1 MWMNPFH
8 YGQIVRKADF
18 CRRPE
23 LDRRLADNIKRGQ
36 NVYIQG
42 ERRTGKTSL
51 ICETIRKL
59 KKHRMIYVD
68 LLEVK
73 SSDDF
78 LKRIVT
84 AIIEMEHTA
93 GFMERIF
100 QKLSHIRPV
109 ASVDPITGLPTF
121 LLDSS
126 VELKPDSI
134 PGVVDL
140 ISSYHSKAKPIVVVL
155 DEFEDILNLREAPQT
170 LALLRSKVQFQTGI
184 PYVFA
189 GSVRNEMDRIFNDP
203 DSAFFKSAVPVHV
216 GPIDKDTFQKF
227 IINKLGTGKRHVTA
241 DSLNTVFAICFDIP
255 GDIQQL
261 CSALWDTTSHGDSIS
276 EERIPRALEQI
287 FAHELKGY
295 ETTLKIVSK
304 QQLKLLTAVA
314 RHGGKAPMSSEF
326 LKNSGI
332 TQASSVQRA
341 LSRLLELR
349 IVFHHENEYRFVNP
363 FFRAWL
369 LHKKL

>member
-1 MWMNPFH
+1 
-8 YGQIVRKADF
+8 
-18 CRRPE
+18 
-23 LDRRLADNIKRGQ
+23 
-36 NVYIQG
+36 
-42 ERRTGKTSL
+42 
-51 ICETIRKL
+51 
-59 KKHRMIYVD
+59 MIYVD

-73 SSDDF
+73 SSHDF

-84 AIIEMEHTA
+84 AIIDMEQSA
-93 GFMERIF
+93 GFVEKIF
-100 QKLSHIRPV
+100 KKLSHIRPV
-109 ASVDPITGLPTF
+109 ASIDPITGLPTF
-121 LLDSS
+121 SLDSS

-140 ISSYHSKAKPIVVVL
+140 ISSCHSKAKPVVVVL
-155 DEFEDILNLREAPQT
+155 DEFQDILNLKDARQT
-170 LALLRSKVQFQTGI
+170 LALLRSKVQFQSDI

-189 GSVRNEMDRIFNDP
+189 GSIRNEMDRIFNDP
-203 DSAFFKSAVPVHV
+203 DSAFFKSAVPIQV

-227 IINKLGTGKRHVTA
+227 IINRFKTGNRGITTE
-241 DSLNTVFAICFDIP
+241 SLNTVFAICFNIP

-261 CSALWDTTSHGDSIS
+261 CSALWDTTTHGDNIS
-276 EERIPRALEQI
+276 GEQIPTALEQI

-295 ETTLKIVSK
+295 ETMLKIVTK
-304 QQLKLLTAVA
+304 QQLKLLTALA
-314 RHGGKAPMSSEF
+314 RQGGKAPMSSEF

-332 TQASSVQRA
+332 AQASSVQRA

-349 IVFHHENEYRFVNP
+349 FVYHHENEYRFVNP

>member
-1 MWMNPFH
+1 MNPFH
-8 YGQIVRKADF
+8 YGQIVKKADF
-18 CRRPE
+18 CHRPE
-23 LDRRLADNIKRGQ
+23 LDKRLADSIKRGQ

-59 KKHRMIYVD
+59 KKTRMIYVD

-78 LKRIVT
+78 LKRIIT

-109 ASVDPITGLPTF
+109 ASIDPITGLPTF
-121 LLDSS
+121 SLDSS
-126 VELKPDSI
+126 VELEPDSI

-140 ISSYHSKAKPIVVVL
+140 ISSYHSKTKPIVVVL
-155 DEFEDILNLREAPQT
+155 DEFQDILNLKDAREA
-170 LALLRSKVQFQTGI
+170 LALLRSKVQFQSDI

-189 GSVRNEMDRIFNDP
+189 GSIRNEMDRIFNDP
-203 DSAFFKSAVPVHV
+203 GSAFFKSAVPIQV
-216 GPIDKDTFQKF
+216 GPIDKETFKKF
-227 IINKLGTGKRHVTA
+227 IIKKFETGKRHITA
-241 DSLNTVFAICFDIP
+241 KSLNTVFAICFSIP
-255 GDIQQL
+255 GDTQQF
-261 CSALWDTTSHGDSIS
+261 CGALWDTTSYGDNIS
-276 EERIPRALEQI
+276 EGHIPTALEQL

-295 ETTLKIVSK
+295 ETTLKIVTK
-304 QQLKLLTAVA
+304 QQLKLLTALA
-314 RHGGKAPMSSEF
+314 RYGGKAPMSSEF
-326 LKNSGI
+326 LRNSGI
-332 TQASSVQRA
+332 AQASSVQRA
-341 LSRLLELR
+341 LNRLLKLR
-349 IVFHHENEYRFVNP
+349 IVFHHEKEYRFVNP

>member
-1 MWMNPFH
+1 MNPFH
-8 YGQIVRKADF
+8 YGQIVKKADF

-23 LDRRLADNIKRGQ
+23 LDKKLADSIKRGQ

-59 KKHRMIYVD
+59 KKNRMIYVD

-78 LKRIVT
+78 LKRVVT
-84 AIIEMEHTA
+84 AIIEMEQSA
-93 GFMERIF
+93 GFVERIF

-109 ASVDPITGLPTF
+109 ASIDPITGLPTF
-121 LLDSS
+121 SLDSS

-140 ISSYHSKAKPIVVVL
+140 ISSYHSKTKPIVVVL
-155 DEFEDILNLREAPQT
+155 DEFQDILNLRDAREA
-170 LALLRSKVQFQTGI
+170 LALLRSKVQFQSDI

-189 GSVRNEMDRIFNDP
+189 GSIRNEMDRIFNDP
-203 DSAFFKSAVPVHV
+203 DSAFFKSAVPIQV
-216 GPIDKDTFQKF
+216 GPIEKDRFQKF
-227 IINKLGTGKRHVTA
+227 IINKFKVGKRRITA
-241 DSLNTVFAICFDIP
+241 ELLNTVFAICFNIP

-261 CSALWDTTSHGDSIS
+261 CSALWDTTSYGDNIS
-276 EERIPRALEQI
+276 EKEIPMALEQI

-295 ETTLKIVSK
+295 ETTLKIVTK
-304 QQLKLLTAVA
+304 QQFKLLTALA

-332 TQASSVQRA
+332 AQASSVHRA
-341 LSRLLELR
+341 LNRLLELR
-349 IVFHHENEYRFVNP
+349 IVFHHENDYRFVNP

-369 LHKKL
+369 LYKKL

>member
-1 MWMNPFH
+1 MNPFY
-8 YGQIVRKADF
+8 YGQIVKKADF

-23 LDRRLADNIKRGQ
+23 LDRKLAGSIKRGQ

-84 AIIEMEHTA
+84 AIIAMEHTA
-93 GFMERIF
+93 GFVERVF
-100 QKLSHIRPV
+100 QELSHIRPV
-109 ASVDPITGLPTF
+109 ASVDPITGLPT
-121 LLDSS
+121 LSLDSS

-140 ISSYHSKAKPIVVVL
+140 MSSYHSKTKPIVVVL
-155 DEFEDILNLREAPQT
+155 DEFQDILNLKDARQT
-170 LALLRSKVQFQTGI
+170 LALLRSKVQFQSGI

-189 GSVRNEMDRIFNDP
+189 GSIRSEMDRIFNDP
-203 DSAFFKSAVPVHV
+203 DSAFFKSAVPIYV

-227 IINKLGTGKRHVTA
+227 IINKFGTEKRHITA
-241 DSLNTVFAICFDIP
+241 ESLNTVFAICFNMP

-261 CSALWDTTSHGDSIS
+261 CSALWDTTSHGANIS
-276 EERIPRALEQI
+276 DEHIPMALEKI
-287 FAHELKGY
+287 LAHELKGY
-295 ETTLKIVSK
+295 ETILKIVTK
-304 QQLKLLTAVA
+304 QQLKLLTALA
-314 RHGGKAPMSSEF
+314 KHGGKAPMSSEF

-332 TQASSVQRA
+332 AQASSVQRA
-341 LSRLLELR
+341 LNRLLQLR
-349 IVFHHENEYRFVNP
+349 ILFHHENEYRFVNP